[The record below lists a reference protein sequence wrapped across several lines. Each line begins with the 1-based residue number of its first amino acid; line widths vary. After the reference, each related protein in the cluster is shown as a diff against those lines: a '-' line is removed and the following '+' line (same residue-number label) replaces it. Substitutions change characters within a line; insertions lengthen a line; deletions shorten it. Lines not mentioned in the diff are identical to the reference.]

1 MSVTALVTQSIPHL
15 GASFTLHVMALGWSA
30 FQTWATQKFNG
41 DYQYIISGP
50 QGACPGIDFISGYFT
65 MRATFQVGTTVVNF
79 VSMIASAYLC
89 WRLFDV
95 SNVALMRGHNEFSLY
110 FIFRSMGGPHSRR
123 WALAARLRVPIS
135 VRLHSRFA
143 SSLSSS
149 STLPLLDRT
158 LM

>member
-1 MSVTALVTQSIPHL
+1 LTIRREDVVAALFQAWLFFMSVTALVTQSIPHL

-95 SNVALMRGHNEFSLY
+95 SNVALMRGHNEFSLFLFSDLWVGY
-110 FIFRSMGGPHSRR
+110 IQEDGRWPHDC
-123 WALAARLRVPIS
+123 ACL
-135 VRLHSRFA
+135 
-143 SSLSSS
+143 
-149 STLPLLDRT
+149 
-158 LM
+158 